1 MTSDQGKRGAGQS
14 TTVGAS
20 AETPDAS
27 NQPAADPSAGPTPQ
41 PAAHSQT
48 TSPQPTP
55 AEDVVATLTAIE
67 GDLQGDAFVL
77 HAGENHLGR
86 GVDCSPVMNSRWIS
100 RSHATL
106 TIADGRMTIRAT
118 DGKELWVNDVK
129 TSEQS
134 LQDGDRLRLGT
145 TVLSLRTVAPTELA
159 TVRPPQS
166 SIPAPASAPAPAP
179 AVPRVAPPPASP
191 PPAKPAQAKAKS
203 SPPPAP
209 RKKSRWKFWAK
220 SVPTLVFIRGS
231 RTGERI
237 ELTSSRIRIGGLQ
250 DNDIVITGGDASRN
264 HAELRV
270 RDGRVHIW
278 DLRSINGTWVNDQ
291 RTDNAELRI
300 GDVIRIGSEELRY
313 EE

>member
-1 MTSDQGKRGAGQS
+1 
-14 TTVGAS
+14 
-20 AETPDAS
+20 
-27 NQPAADPSAGPTPQ
+27 Q

-55 AEDVVATLTAIE
+55 ADDVVATLAAIE

-77 HAGENHLGR
+77 HAGDNHLGR
-86 GVDCSPVMNSRWIS
+86 GADCSPVMNSRWIS

-118 DGKELWVNDVK
+118 EGKDLWVNDVK
-129 TSEQS
+129 ISEQS
-134 LQDGDRLRLGT
+134 LQDGDLLKLGT
-145 TVLSLRTVAPTELA
+145 TVLSLRTVAPA
-159 TVRPPQS
+159 DRAAAQAPQS
-166 SIPAPASAPAPAP
+166 SAPVSDPASISAPAPAP
-179 AVPRVAPPPASP
+179 APAPAAPRVAVPPPSSPPAKSAKAKAKSAPPPAV
-191 PPAKPAQAKAKS
+191 
-203 SPPPAP
+203 

-220 SVPTLVFIRGS
+220 PVPTLVFIRGS

-237 ELTSSRIRIGGLQ
+237 ELTSPRVRIGGLQ
-250 DNDIVITGGDASRN
+250 DNDIVISGGDASRN

-291 RTDNAELRI
+291 RTDNAELRV